1 MLDWYQDLTK
11 ALVDD
16 TLSDRQIIRSI
27 VDTLAGVVLAA
38 LLATRVC
45 FDILVTIRAYA
56 SQGAQTIIQ
65 NIPRRFGRWSLVLTL
80 PLILM
85 ASLTTP
91 VGAVSPGSLVYRST
105 HPSPLYQGRD
115 IGSKGLGFLAGKVS
129 VMPGFPVMTTETPGT
144 YHAGPGI
151 NVLVGDI
158 TGDGKPDFLASSLAN
173 GPLYAWEPDGKV
185 IPGWPAGKFT
195 GAAYAAL
202 GKLSKTIPGL
212 QVMVG
217 YMSGGQSY
225 LTAFDGHGHVLPG
238 WPRKN
243 ANYTATPP
251 TLADINGD
259 GIDEIFVEEENWTL
273 SGYDAHGNPLPGWPV
288 QVDNGQ
294 QMFTPT
300 IADID
305 GDGKPE
311 IISASESVSPGGVKV
326 YAWHGDGTLVKG
338 FPISVSSGLEGTFP
352 AVADVLGLG
361 KPQLIFATSPGGG
374 NTLVLIYSGAGVL
387 LKTITIPGAS
397 PYGRALAIARLDNS
411 PNPEIVVQTDTTLA
425 VVHGDG
431 SYVTG
436 WPQNLGY
443 NSFDN
448 SSPVVGDV
456 TGDGV
461 PDIAITTNNGSGDQ
475 GFLSVYSATGT
486 LELQM
491 QLEIGSGG
499 VPAMVDLLG
508 NGRNDLLVGGDP
520 WDGRTREY
528 PKVWA
533 FDFHGAGPYG
543 ELPWAQFGRG
553 PQHHSCFSTDA
564 ISSFCQG

>member
-1 MLDWYQDLTK
+1 MLDRYQGMSK
-11 ALVDD
+11 AVVNN
-16 TLSDRQIIRSI
+16 TTPNRHIIPGWSGLR
-27 VDTLAGVVLAA
+27 
-38 LLATRVC
+38 
-45 FDILVTIRAYA
+45 
-56 SQGAQTIIQ
+56 
-65 NIPRRFGRWSLVLTL
+65 SLVLIFSF
-80 PLILM
+80 ILV
-85 ASLTTP
+85 AALTP
-91 VGAVSPGSLVYRST
+91 AVAAASPGPIVHRFAYRS
-105 HPSPLYQGRD
+105 PL
-115 IGSKGLGFLAGKVS
+115 SKGNDHDGKMSGPLAGRVS
-129 VMPGFPVMTTETPGT
+129 IMPGFPVMTTETPGT

-158 TGDGKPDFLASSLAN
+158 TGDGKPDFLASALAN

-185 IPGWPAGKFT
+185 IPGWPATQFT

-225 LTAFDGHGHVLPG
+225 LAAFDGHGHLLPG
-238 WPRKN
+238 WPIPDD
-243 ANYTATPP
+243 NYTATPAA
-251 TLADINGD
+251 LADINGD
-259 GIDEIFVEEENWTL
+259 GIDEIFVEEEDWTL
-273 SGYDAHGNPLPGWPV
+273 AGYDAHGNPLPGWPV
-288 QVDNGQ
+288 HVDSGQ
-294 QMFTPT
+294 TLYTPT

-311 IISASESVSPGGVKV
+311 IISASESLSPGGVKV

-352 AVADVLGLG
+352 VVADVLGLG
-361 KPQLIFATSPGGG
+361 KPQLIFATYPGGN
-374 NTLVLIYSGAGVL
+374 NTSVLIYSGAGVL
-387 LKTITIPGAS
+387 LKTITIPGMT

-425 VVHGDG
+425 AVHGDG
-431 SYVTG
+431 TYVSG

-443 NSFDN
+443 NSTDN
-448 SSPVVGDV
+448 SSPVIGDV

-461 PDIAITTNNGSGDQ
+461 PDIAITTNQGSGDQ

-508 NGRNDLLVGGDP
+508 NGRNDLLVTGDP
-520 WDGRTREY
+520 WDGSVHKY

-543 ELPWAQFGRG
+543 QVPWAQFGRV
-553 PQHHSCFSTDA
+553 PEHHSCFSTDT